1 MDRDLGKFIKQ
12 AVRGDIGPTRPMRFK
27 NVRGNQI
34 HEMPFEECVE
44 GLCDTHQIDPI
55 SLYREIQRGINR
67 DMLHRLNRSQIFRNK
82 LQTIVC
88 DEWGNCEI
96 ADMFAD
102 NLQNPF
108 DVENLSRSSQAVS
121 GIHEDLSGYEGMFQT
136 DHEPSEMRGNL
147 TKLHQKACE
156 CDDTLK
162 QHLMNLNENY
172 SQYQPQYPDVWNHLA
187 TKEDSYYRDGLTRED
202 GDKEY
207 EEFARKQVK
216 RVIPE
221 DIKHAFLNGSL
232 LPTLMRKENRKLSG
246 ELQRLRDLL
255 TKDIEK
261 LKYLIDRL
269 PESSEATETQGFF
282 EEMFNRL
289 IQRTSDTDDEEAEDA
304 TADIRETVE
313 SIVKDGE
320 DEEEEAE
327 DEGDSEEDEEEGDD
341 DEEGGE
347 AEDDEEDEEGETM
360 FNLSFY

>member
-1 MDRDLGKFIKQ
+1 MDSDLSDLGKFIKQ
-12 AVRGDIGPTRPMRFK
+12 AVRGDIGPTRPRRFK

-34 HEMPFEECVE
+34 HEMPFEECVD
-44 GLCDTHQIDPI
+44 GLCGTHQIDPI
-55 SLYREIQRGINR
+55 SLYREIQGGINR

-108 DVENLSRSSQAVS
+108 DVENLSRGSQAVS
-121 GIHEDLSGYEGMFQT
+121 GIHGDLSGYEGMFQT
-136 DHEPSEMRGNL
+136 EHDPSEMRGNL
-147 TKLHQKACE
+147 TRLHQKACE

-162 QHLMNLNENY
+162 QHMMNLNENY

-289 IQRTSDTDDEEAEDA
+289 IQRTSDTDDEESEAGDK

-313 SIVKDGE
+313 SIVK
-320 DEEEEAE
+320 EADKKVDE
-327 DEGDSEEDEEEGDD
+327 DEGESDDGEGESDDGEGESDDGEEG
-341 DEEGGE
+341 
-347 AEDDEEDEEGETM
+347 GETM